1 MTFNIRNQTAGVINN
16 VAGNQQ
22 VGVQQGRV
30 VETDDARQAVAELRE
45 AVLTA
50 SLPPEAKAEAQTHL
64 EQVDA
69 AVKEPEPDRSRVAD
83 SLRRL
88 TSLLSSAGAF
98 AAAGAALIGPL
109 QTLAT
114 WLGELGQPIMQLL
127 G

>member
-1 MTFNIRNQTAGVINN
+1 MTFNIRNQRAGLINN
-16 VAGNQQ
+16 VAGSQY

-30 VETDDARQAVAELRE
+30 VGTDEARQAVAELRE
-45 AVLTA
+45 ALLTV
-50 SLPPEAKAEAQTHL
+50 SLPTEAKAEAQARI

-69 AVKEPEPDRSRVAD
+69 GVQEPEPDRSRVAD

-88 TSLLSSAGAF
+88 TGILSSVGAF

-109 QTLAT
+109 QTLAA
-114 WLGELGQPIMQLL
+114 WLGEFGQPIMQLL

>member
-1 MTFNIRNQTAGVINN
+1 MTFNIHNQTADMINN
-16 VAGNQQ
+16 VAGDQH

-30 VETDDARQAVAELRE
+30 GTDEARQAVATLRE
-45 AVLTA
+45 ALMTV
-50 SLPPEAKAEAQTHL
+50 SLPPGANAEARARVN
-64 EQVDA
+64 QVDA
-69 AVKEPEPDRSRVAD
+69 VMKEPEPDRSQVAD

-88 TSLLSSAGAF
+88 TRLLSSAGALV
-98 AAAGAALIGPL
+98 AAGTALVGPL

>member
-16 VAGNQQ
+16 VAGNQH
-22 VGVQQGRV
+22 VGVQQGHV
-30 VETDDARQAVAELRE
+30 GTDDARRAVAELRE
-45 AVLTA
+45 ALQTV
-50 SLPPEAKAEAQTHL
+50 SLPPEAEAEARTHV

-69 AVKEPEPDRSRVAD
+69 DVKEPEPDRSRVAD

-88 TSLLSSAGAF
+88 TRLLSSVGAF

-109 QTLAT
+109 QTLAA

-127 G
+127 A